1 VAAAGAHVYVE
12 NGRRTYAPLLSET
25 TTLLSETHTPAL
37 SHVGCSPTDRRP
49 NTRPLPGRRQV

>member
-1 VAAAGAHVYVE
+1 MAAAGAHVYVE

-37 SHVGCSPTDRRP
+37 SHVGCSPTDGVQ
-49 NTRPLPGRRQV
+49 TRDHCPDDAR